1 MINYE
6 RNLAN
11 EINDFEFHLL
21 MKWQMTTRIESFRI
35 HQKEQIV
42 LKCVTTFGRKAFLWS
57 HNALGH
63 GFEVAEVLQIVI
75 AGTFW

>member
-1 MINYE
+1 
-6 RNLAN
+6 
-11 EINDFEFHLL
+11 
-21 MKWQMTTRIESFRI
+21 MTTRIESFRI

-63 GFEVAEVLQIVI
+63 GFEVVEVLQIVI
-75 AGTFW
+75 AGTF